1 MTQHGWSDCP
11 ADLQRQVGRLLAGFQ
26 AILGENLLGV
36 YLHGSL
42 AMGCFNPL
50 RSDLDLLAVTG
61 EPMTTTERRSVA
73 ELLLAVSCQ
82 PAPVEISFLTRADLD
97 RWRFPTPYDFHYGED
112 WRAHVTAA
120 LARGDWT
127 RWDAQP
133 RRDPD
138 LAGHITVTQQ
148 RGVCLAGLP
157 ISVAFPAVP
166 TADYRASILAD
177 VLDAHFGLASDLSHP
192 VYVILNAC
200 RTLAFL
206 RTGQV
211 MSKDEGGV
219 WALTVLPEPLRPA
232 AAALLEAYRHR
243 RDEGGL
249 SPEAIGQLAD
259 HLRWEIHLPLR
270 GA

>member
-11 ADLQRQVGRLLAGFQ
+11 ADLRRQVGRLLAGFQ
-26 AILGENLLGV
+26 AVLGENLLGV

-50 RSDLDLLAVTG
+50 RSDLDLLAVTA
-61 EPMTTTERRSVA
+61 EPMAAAARRDLA
-73 ELLLAVSCQ
+73 EFLLAVSRQ
-82 PAPVEISFLTRADLD
+82 PAPVEISFLTRDDLD
-97 RWRFPTPYDFHYGED
+97 PWRFPTPYDFHYGED
-112 WRAHVTAA
+112 WRPDVTAA
-120 LARGDWT
+120 LATGDWT

-133 RRDPD
+133 RCDPD
-138 LAGHITVTQQ
+138 LAGHITVTRQ
-148 RGVCLAGLP
+148 RGICLAGLP

-166 TADYRASILAD
+166 PADYQASILAD

-206 RTGQV
+206 RTRQV

-219 WALTVLPEPLRPA
+219 WALAALPEPLRPG
-232 AAALLEAYRHR
+232 AAALLDAYRR
-243 RDEGGL
+243 RGDEGEL
-249 SPEAIGQLAD
+249 SPETIAQLAD
-259 HLRWEIHLPLR
+259 HLRREIHR
-270 GA
+270 Q